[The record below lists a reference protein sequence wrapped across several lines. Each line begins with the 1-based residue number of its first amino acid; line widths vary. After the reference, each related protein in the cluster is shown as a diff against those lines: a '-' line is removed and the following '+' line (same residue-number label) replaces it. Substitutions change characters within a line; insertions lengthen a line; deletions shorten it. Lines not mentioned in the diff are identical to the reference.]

1 MGYLIDELLELTR
14 MGALGRRN
22 LGLQPIETVDW
33 AHDTVRQFRRQND
46 ARTATLSVRGDI
58 PRLTAD
64 TEKLTRA
71 LTNELSNA
79 FKYSDESQD
88 GSFKLSADGESV
100 HICVTN
106 HGIGMTAEDVAR
118 RCDSCYRED
127 AAKDIQGTGL
137 GISLALEILNAHRGI
152 WMCKASLAV
161 APMSPPSS
169 HVVRLYDVS

>member
-1 MGYLIDELLELTR
+1 

-58 PRLTAD
+58 PRITAD
-64 TEKLTRA
+64 SEKLTRA
-71 LTNELSNA
+71 LTNVLSSA

-88 GSFKLSADGESV
+88 ASVKLSADGESV
-100 HICVTN
+100 HMCVTE
-106 HGIGMTAEDVAR
+106 HGIGMTAEDIAR
-118 RCDSCYRED
+118 LCDSFYRED

-137 GISLALEILNAHRGI
+137 G
-152 WMCKASLAV
+152 
-161 APMSPPSS
+161 MSWSWKFERPPGAFGCAKQAWQWHPCHHHHPTSCACMTS
-169 HVVRLYDVS
+169 AEFDAIG